1 MTPSIKQEFI
11 QDFGEA
17 YHRNGLPTLMG
28 RIVGLLLFVNK
39 PITLDEITKQLN
51 VSKGPVSQ
59 VMRRLR
65 DHHLI
70 QRIWIPGD
78 RKDYYKAESDIFGNA
93 FRNQVTLMEQNLAL
107 VRNYQSALSSLTDP
121 DLESFTARMDEMD
134 QFYKLMKEH
143 FIRFQKEWIERKK
156 TIATV

>member
-17 YHRNGLPTLMG
+17 YYRNGLPTLMG
-28 RIVGLLLFVNK
+28 RIIGLLLLVNK
-39 PITLDEITKQLN
+39 PITLDEVTKQLN

-78 RKDYYKAESDIFGNA
+78 RKDYYQAEFDIFGNA
-93 FRNQVTLMEQNLAL
+93 FHNQVSLMKQNLAL
-107 VRNYQSALSSLTDP
+107 ADKYKSKLKKTNDN
-121 DLESFTARMDEMD
+121 DLDSFSERIEEME
-134 QFYKLMKEH
+134 QFYKLMDVH
-143 FIRFQKEWIERKK
+143 FTRFQNEWNEKK
-156 TIATV
+156 NNLK

>member
-1 MTPSIKQEFI
+1 MTYPIKQEFI

-39 PITLDEITKQLN
+39 PITLDEITEQLN

-78 RKDYYKAESDIFGNA
+78 RKDYYQPESDIFGNA
-93 FRNQVTLMEQNLAL
+93 FRNQVTLMEQNLSLVHKYKTELKTVDDQELDSFAL
-107 VRNYQSALSSLTDP
+107 
-121 DLESFTARMDEMD
+121 RMEEMD
-134 QFYKLMKEH
+134 QFYGLMKDH
-143 FIRFQKEWIERKK
+143 FIRFQKEWMERKK
-156 TIATV
+156 NIIPG

>member
-1 MTPSIKQEFI
+1 MTLTLKQEFI

-39 PITLDEITKQLN
+39 PITLDEITEQLN

-65 DHHLI
+65 DHNII
-70 QRIWIPGD
+70 QRKWIPGD
-78 RKDYYKAESDIFGNA
+78 RKDYYQAESDIFGNA
-93 FRNQVTLMEQNLAL
+93 FRNQISLTKQNLDL
-107 VRNYQSALSSLTDP
+107 VGKYKAKLKTDNDP
-121 DLESFTARMDEMD
+121 ELEAFSERIEEMS
-134 QFYKLMKEH
+134 QFYILMKDH
-143 FIRFQKEWIERKK
+143 FQRFQTEWIK
-156 TIATV
+156 TKMTLKE

>member
-107 VRNYQSALSSLTDP
+107 VRNYQSALTSLTDP

-143 FIRFQKEWIERKK
+143 FIRFQTEWIERKK

>member
-1 MTPSIKQEFI
+1 MTLSLKQEFI

-28 RIVGLLLFVNK
+28 RIVGLLLFVNE

-65 DHHLI
+65 DHNLI

-78 RKDYYKAESDIFGNA
+78 RKDYYQAEPDIFGNA
-93 FRNQVTLMEQNLAL
+93 FRNQISLIKQNLEL
-107 VRNYQSALSSLTDP
+107 VDKYKAKLKTDS
-121 DLESFTARMDEMD
+121 DFEVDVFTARIEEMN
-134 QFYKLMKEH
+134 QFYRLMKDH
-143 FIRFQKEWIERKK
+143 YMRFQSEWAELKNH
-156 TIATV
+156 